1 MEMNTNTPTNPQ
13 AAVSNSAPDSPLAAS
28 IALLRCPAT
37 GETLSLET
45 DAQGQY
51 AINASRTLR
60 YQVRDG
66 VVLFVTGRQ

>member
-1 MEMNTNTPTNPQ
+1 MNTNTPTNPQ
-13 AAVSNSAPDSPLAAS
+13 ASVSSSAQDSPLAAS
-28 IALLRCPAT
+28 VALLRCPAT
-37 GETLSLET
+37 GETLTLEA

-60 YQVRDG
+60 YRVRDG